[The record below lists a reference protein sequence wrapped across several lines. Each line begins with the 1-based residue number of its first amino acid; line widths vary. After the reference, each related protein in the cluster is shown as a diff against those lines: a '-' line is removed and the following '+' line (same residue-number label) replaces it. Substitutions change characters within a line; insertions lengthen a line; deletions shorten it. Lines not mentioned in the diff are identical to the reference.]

1 MEWSKL
7 YGADSQPSFEYISKY
22 INSGLWD
29 ELNSYLQEV
38 YKIEPQ
44 FCYSKESHAWN
55 LKYRKSGKS
64 LCTLYPMEGFFIA
77 LVVIGSKETV
87 ETELVLPTCTEYTR
101 ELYNKTV
108 FKAGGRWLMIR
119 VTETGILEDV
129 KKLTSIRA
137 KTK

>member
-1 MEWSKL
+1 
-7 YGADSQPSFEYISKY
+7 
-22 INSGLWD
+22 
-29 ELNSYLQEV
+29 
-38 YKIEPQ
+38 
-44 FCYSKESHAWN
+44 
-55 LKYRKSGKS
+55 
-64 LCTLYPMEGFFIA
+64 MEGFFIA

-87 ETELVLPTCTEYTR
+87 ETELVLPACTEYTR

-129 KKLTSIRA
+129 KKLISIRA